1 MRAHVPGA
9 ILGVVAVVVCPP
21 FELKQNLVIFMNERR
36 YQNQILYG
44 LDNFFI
50 RIEFFSNL
58 LVTVYL
64 KKTPY

>member
-1 MRAHVPGA
+1 M
-9 ILGVVAVVVCPP
+9 VVVCPP

-58 LVTVYL
+58 LVTAYL
-64 KKTPY
+64 KKNTLLKILTKGIIGI